1 MKPIRQIRSLVPGNK
16 RHNEMV
22 EHEQQKEKYDMKQQT
37 SDDEHNA
44 RFEELQAMK
53 RIEHDQREKS
63 IPRFSRMLPKGPPVS
78 KPASVDDEKDESS
91 LSLNSSLAS
100 MEESFRGL
108 ERATQKSFRRSAQ
121 DVQDT
126 EELEADDK
134 VGSDVTRKVD
144 LDSLQASGAP
154 PAFRRKPLVAQKSG
168 PGDSPKGPSRSMSAM
183 PSLGEKSGSFQN

>member
-1 MKPIRQIRSLVPGNK
+1 MPGNK

-63 IPRFSRMLPKGPPVS
+63 IPRFSRMLPKGPPVR

-91 LSLNSSLAS
+91 LSLN
-100 MEESFRGL
+100 
-108 ERATQKSFRRSAQ
+108 
-121 DVQDT
+121 
-126 EELEADDK
+126 
-134 VGSDVTRKVD
+134 
-144 LDSLQASGAP
+144 
-154 PAFRRKPLVAQKSG
+154 
-168 PGDSPKGPSRSMSAM
+168 
-183 PSLGEKSGSFQN
+183 